1 MQYDPDALE
10 NLRMAVVTQA
20 VRDYKDVINKLKK
33 RPDNAYLKTKKRK
46 IEADFRSQ
54 YFCILAGIDDGDE
67 FASLIRSNINVRRNP
82 ECRRVTKKRYERK
95 ENKDD

>member
-1 MQYDPDALE
+1 MQYDPDGLE
-10 NLRMAVVTQA
+10 RLRLAVVTQA

-33 RPDNAYLKTKKRK
+33 CPDNADLKAKKRK

-67 FASLIRSNINVRRNP
+67 FASLIRSNMDVKSRP
-82 ECRRVTKKRYERK
+82 ECMRVTKKV
-95 ENKDD
+95 

>member
-33 RPDNAYLKTKKRK
+33 RPDNADLKAKKRQ

-67 FASLIRSNINVRRNP
+67 FASLIRSNIDIKRKP
-82 ECRRVTKKRYERK
+82 ECTRVTKKRYERS
-95 ENKDD
+95 